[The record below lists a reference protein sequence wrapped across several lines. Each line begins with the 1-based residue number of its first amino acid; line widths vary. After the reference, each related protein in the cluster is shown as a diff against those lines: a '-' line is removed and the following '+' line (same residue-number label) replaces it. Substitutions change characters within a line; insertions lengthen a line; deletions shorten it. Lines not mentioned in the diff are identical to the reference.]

1 MGLGMDAAIFIQHP
15 PAGFNTPQE
24 GAGFILTNIQ

>member
-1 MGLGMDAAIFIQHP
+1 MAREIL

-24 GAGFILTNIQ
+24 GAGFIIEEGAKK